1 MNNLLMREL
10 PLQAIIRLWDTL
22 LSEDE
27 GGGGF
32 KDFHGFVCAAFLQSF
47 SSEIQAQQK
56 QEDLMC
62 FLQELPTTEWGPS
75 DVETLLSEVM

>member
-27 GGGGF
+27 GGSGF
-32 KDFHGFVCAAFLQSF
+32 KDFHVFVCAAFLQSF